1 MWRCGRGVR
10 PLPAFRPHILPRPA
24 ALPERAGP
32 VSTTG
37 TAARPT
43 DTPPP
48 AKAAPAP
55 EKAEILLG
63 ALHNYKISASLGRHA
78 SNMIAST
85 VVVDTGAGAS
95 VVRPEALPD
104 GWDEAITPHPP
115 GAGIRLHDANGNQ
128 LVTSV
133 TISLLFRAGGLCV
146 PCMFQVVANLSVP
159 VLLGCDFL
167 DAHAHAILQSDQA
180 VR

>member
-1 MWRCGRGVR
+1 
-10 PLPAFRPHILPRPA
+10 
-24 ALPERAGP
+24 
-32 VSTTG
+32 
-37 TAARPT
+37 
-43 DTPPP
+43 
-48 AKAAPAP
+48 
-55 EKAEILLG
+55 
-63 ALHNYKISASLGRHA
+63 LHNYKISASLGRHA
-78 SNMIAST
+78 SNMNAST

-115 GAGIRLHDANGNQ
+115 GAGIRLRDANGNQ

-146 PCMFQVVANLSVP
+146 PCMFQVVANPSVP